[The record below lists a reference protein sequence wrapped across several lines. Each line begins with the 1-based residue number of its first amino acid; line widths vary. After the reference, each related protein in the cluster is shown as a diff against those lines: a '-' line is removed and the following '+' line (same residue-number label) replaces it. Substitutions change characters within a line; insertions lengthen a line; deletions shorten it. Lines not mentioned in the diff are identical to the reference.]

1 MAAGEGGEELVFVY
15 GTLRRGYGNH
25 YLLKEGG
32 ARLLDLARTARAYA
46 LYALEIPFAVK
57 DQAVSRLR
65 GELYAVTP
73 ECLARLDEL
82 EEHPQWYCRERVAVV
97 TDRGDNLQ
105 AWLYF
110 YPEPR
115 GGLVPSGDYARHAPP
130 DQA

>member
-1 MAAGEGGEELVFVY
+1 MTAGEGEELVFVY

-25 YLLKEGG
+25 HLMQDG
-32 ARLLDLARTARAYA
+32 ARLLDLACTVQAYA

-57 DQAVSRLR
+57 EQAVSPLR
-65 GELYAVTP
+65 GELYAVGP

-82 EEHPQWYCRERVAVV
+82 EEHPQWYRREKVEAI
-97 TDRGDNLQ
+97 TDRGDNVL

-115 GGLVPSGDYARHAPP
+115 GALVPSGDYARHTPP
-130 DQA
+130 GQG

>member
-1 MAAGEGGEELVFVY
+1 MTALAGGEELVFVY

-25 YLLKEGG
+25 YLLEEG
-32 ARLLDLARTARAYA
+32 ARLLDLARTAQAYA
-46 LYALEIPFAVK
+46 LYALEIPFAIK
-57 DQAVSRLR
+57 DQAVSTLR
-65 GELYAVTP
+65 GEIYAVTP

-82 EEHPQWYCRERVAVV
+82 EEHPTWYRRELVEVV
-97 TDRGDNLQ
+97 TDQGDNLQ

-130 DQA
+130 ELG